1 MTIAGALALAFL
13 AAPVQGAGRVLRVC
27 DDVAPPLTLDP
38 TKEFA
43 EKNHTLVQQMFDGL
57 VRLDPAGRLEPA
69 LATAWKRVDPLTT
82 EFSLRKGV
90 VFHDGEPFDG
100 AAVKFSLDRLMD
112 PKTGF
117 PAAGFLSPIE
127 SVETA
132 GPYLVRIKTKFPDGL
147 LLHRLAGFVTIVPPK
162 RLASAGDEGF
172 SRSPVGTGAF
182 RFAGADSGKI
192 ALESNDRYW
201 GGKRPRYGRL
211 EFLFLP
217 AEEQVRALLDGEVD
231 IVTELPGTETLRV
244 MKSGV
249 ARIVK
254 KETFYTVGS
263 SVNLSTGPLSDRRVR
278 RAVNHAIDKDA
289 LVRYDVLGNG
299 RPLGSLSMAGELG
312 HDPGIRPY
320 PYDPE
325 KARELLKAAGYGAG
339 VRLRA
344 VVKAQGERTMRIIA
358 SHLKK
363 VGIELDLVLTTDAAV
378 IQDVQ
383 RGGWDFTF
391 GGCPDPLAHSFFI
404 QWIFL
409 SSHSPYS
416 LTRYPEYDRRL
427 AVLATTIDPAEQD
440 RAGRELDR
448 FIHDEALGVFTYQRL
463 KTYGVRKG
471 VRFVPSVTGMPYLLL
486 SEPDEARPL

>member
-1 MTIAGALALAFL
+1 MTIATAVATLFLGA
-13 AAPVQGAGRVLRVC
+13 AAPGHAAPRVLRVC

-82 EFSLRKGV
+82 EFSLREGV
-90 VFHDGEPFDG
+90 AFHDGEPFDG
-100 AAVKFSLDRLMD
+100 GAVKFSLERLMD

-117 PAAGFLSPIE
+117 PAAGFLGSIE
-127 SVETA
+127 SVSAA
-132 GPYLVRIKTKFPDGL
+132 GPYVVRIKTRFPDGL

-162 RLASAGDEGF
+162 RLAEHGDEAF
-172 SRSPVGTGAF
+172 ARRPVGTGAF
-182 RFAGADSGKI
+182 RFVSADTGKI
-192 ALESNDRYW
+192 VLEANRGYW
-201 GGKRPRYGRL
+201 GEDRRRYDRL
-211 EFLFLP
+211 EFVFLP
-217 AEEQVRALLDGEVD
+217 AEAQVRGLLEGEVD

-254 KETFYTVGS
+254 KETFYTVGA
-263 SVNLSTGPLSDRRVR
+263 SVNLSSGPLADRRVR
-278 RAVNHAIDKDA
+278 QAVNYAIDKDA

-320 PYDPE
+320 PYDPK
-325 KARELLKAAGYGAG
+325 KAKELLRAAGYPSGL
-339 VRLRA
+339 RLRA
-344 VVKAQGERTMRIIA
+344 VVKAQGERTMRVIA
-358 SHLKK
+358 THLKK
-363 VGIELDLVLTTDAAV
+363 VGIELDLVPTTDATV
-378 IQDVQ
+378 IQDIQ
-383 RGGWDFTF
+383 RDGWDFTF

-404 QWIFL
+404 QWVFL
-409 SSHSPYS
+409 SSQSPYS
-416 LTRYPEYDRRL
+416 LTRLPEYDRRL
-427 AVLATTIDPAEQD
+427 AALVTTIEPAEQD
-440 RAGRELDR
+440 RLGRELDR
-448 FIHDEALGVFTYQRL
+448 FIHDEALGLFTYQRL

-471 VRFVPSVTGMPYLLL
+471 VRFTASVTGMPYFHL
-486 SEPDEARPL
+486 SRPDE